1 MEEDKEEKETQ
12 ISELKNNTKT
22 LNEKEETM
30 HRSLDRL
37 EQYSKRNCL
46 LIHAVKENKKKNTDK
61 VIIEILEKEM
71 QENVSSSR

>member
-1 MEEDKEEKETQ
+1 MEEDKEEKERQ

-22 LNEKEETM
+22 LNEETM